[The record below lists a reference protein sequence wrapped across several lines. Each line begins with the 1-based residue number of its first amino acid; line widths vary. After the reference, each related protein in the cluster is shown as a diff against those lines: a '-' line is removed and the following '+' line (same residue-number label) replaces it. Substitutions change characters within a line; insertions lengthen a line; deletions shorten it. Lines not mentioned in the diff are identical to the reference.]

1 MSEQE
6 AKQIYARLD
15 RIEAA
20 TLLGAKD
27 ILRVEEASLLT
38 GFSVGYIYNLTSK
51 KAIPHYK
58 QGQAIFFKKAEL
70 EAWMTECRVATE
82 HELEV
87 AATTH
92 TTIRRLRNK

>member
-15 RIEAA
+15 RIEKA
-20 TLLGAKD
+20 TLLGSKD
-27 ILRVEEASLLT
+27 VLRIEEASMLT
-38 GFSVGYIYNLTSK
+38 GFSVGHLYNLTSQR
-51 KAIPHYK
+51 AIPHYK

-70 EAWMTECRVATE
+70 EEWMTETRIATE
-82 HELEV
+82 HEIEV

-92 TTIRRLRNK
+92 TTIHKLKK